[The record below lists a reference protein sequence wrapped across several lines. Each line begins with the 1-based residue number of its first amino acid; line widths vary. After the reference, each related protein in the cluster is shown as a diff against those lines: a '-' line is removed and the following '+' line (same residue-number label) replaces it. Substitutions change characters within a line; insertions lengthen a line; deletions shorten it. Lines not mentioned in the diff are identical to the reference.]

1 MSLAGE
7 RILEYVENNGPG
19 SPKEMEDSGYA
30 HDTRSYISQRSKK
43 LVNYGLLQHLGN
55 GVYQIT
61 ADGEAYLE
69 GELDASEL
77 DEDSEE

>member
-1 MSLAGE
+1 MHTQVIKNYSLHH
-7 RILEYVENNGPG
+7 Y
-19 SPKEMEDSGYA
+19 
-30 HDTRSYISQRSKK
+30 TK

-77 DEDSEE
+77 EEDEE